1 MNFNN
6 SNFTDDFDKKDGN
19 VDFDDI
25 PYWQQTIL
33 KSFFRES
40 SITRNRSQNKRSLS
54 RRSSYKPRT
63 PSSGP
68 SEKQL
73 SAPYIE
79 EVLPEQPH
87 FMRRLSDQSSSDTKP
102 QSN

>member
-1 MNFNN
+1 MTDSLDSN
-6 SNFTDDFDKKDGN
+6 SNFTNDSNKKDEKYELDG
-19 VDFDDI
+19 I

-40 SITRNRSQNKRSLS
+40 PITRNRSQNKRTLS
-54 RRSSYKPRT
+54 KRSSYKQRLP
-63 PSSGP
+63 PSGP

-79 EVLPEQPH
+79 EVQPEHPNY
-87 FMRRLSDQSSSDTKP
+87 MSLLSNTNHP